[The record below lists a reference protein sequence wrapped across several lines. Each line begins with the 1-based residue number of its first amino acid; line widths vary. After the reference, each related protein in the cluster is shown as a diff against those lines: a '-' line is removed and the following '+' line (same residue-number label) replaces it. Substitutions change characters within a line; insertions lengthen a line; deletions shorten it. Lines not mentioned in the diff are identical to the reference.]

1 MAVKVFFYTL
11 RPYDE
16 QGILEDLAKQRGIE
30 YGYTEAYPTMENAQ
44 LAAGYDAVSLTPCD
58 MSAPMLQRFHDLGV
72 KAICCR
78 SIGYD
83 HVDLEKAREL
93 GMKVSNVDYP
103 PNGVANFAIML
114 MLMSLRKAG
123 HILKRGELQ
132 DYSLKGK
139 IGRDISNCTVG
150 VIGTGRIGQT
160 VLKHLSGFGCELLA
174 YDLYQ
179 NDEVKKIA
187 KYVPLE
193 TLMAESDVITLH
205 TNATEE
211 NHHLLN
217 ADAFAKMKP
226 GVTIVNTAR
235 GKLID
240 SDALLAALESGQVG
254 AAGLDVLE
262 NENGLYYYDRMG
274 DVIPNPELAALRAM
288 PNVILTDHTAF
299 YTYEDVKRTGARCA
313 GKCRRLCRGLAQPAR
328 CDQPLRKHEMQKSD
342 RPRSARFLFA
352 LIFALK
358 QQLTQPERRQQLSG
372 KMPSSACK
380 NRTQGQLCCSGVLN
394 RSIKNSA
401 QTDAHA
407 AGHAQQLAVFG
418 HIAGLT
424 GNVCQTVLG
433 HPAVHHGHG
442 HAVALHLHQLCSIA
456 AELGGQHTVVG
467 AGAAA
472 ALHVTRDAHAGLH
485 AGLFLHG
492 LCNAVG
498 GGGAKTGL
506 GALGH
511 PVLALHAGFL
521 GVDGTL
527 GHGKD
532 GEVGT
537 LLGAALHGLAYAVDI
552 VGQLRAAE

>member
-44 LAAGYDAVSLTPCD
+44 LATGYDAVSLTPCD

-72 KAICCR
+72 KAVCCR

-193 TLMAESDVITLH
+193 TLLAESDVITLH

-217 ADAFAKMKP
+217 AEAFAKMKP

-299 YTYEDVKRTGARCA
+299 YTYEDVKSMVR
-313 GKCRRLCRGLAQPAR
+313 
-328 CDQPLRKHEMQKSD
+328 
-342 RPRSARFLFA
+342 
-352 LIFALK
+352 
-358 QQLTQPERRQQLSG
+358 
-372 KMPSSACK
+372 
-380 NRTQGQLCCSGVLN
+380 GVLE
-394 RSIKNSA
+394 S
-401 QTDAHA
+401 
-407 AGHAQQLAVFG
+407 
-418 HIAGLT
+418 
-424 GNVCQTVLG
+424 
-433 HPAVHHGHG
+433 
-442 HAVALHLHQLCSIA
+442 
-456 AELGGQHTVVG
+456 
-467 AGAAA
+467 AAA
-472 ALHVTRDAHAGLH
+472 FAEGSPTRHDVTDR
-485 AGLFLHG
+485 
-492 LCNAVG
+492 
-498 GGGAKTGL
+498 
-506 GALGH
+506 
-511 PVLALHAGFL
+511 
-521 GVDGTL
+521 
-527 GHGKD
+527 
-532 GEVGT
+532 
-537 LLGAALHGLAYAVDI
+537 
-552 VGQLRAAE
+552 

>member
-16 QGILEDLAKQRGIE
+16 QGIVEELAKQYGIE
-30 YGYTEAYPTMENAQ
+30 YGYTEVYPTMENAQ

-139 IGRDISNCTVG
+139 LGRDISNCTVG

-187 KYVPLE
+187 EYVPLE
-193 TLMAESDVITLH
+193 TLLKECDVITLH
-205 TNATEE
+205 TTATAE
-211 NHHLLN
+211 NHHLI
-217 ADAFAKMKP
+217 DAKAIETMKP
-226 GVTIVNTAR
+226 GAVIINTAR

-240 SDALLAALESGQVG
+240 SDALIAGLESGKLGG
-254 AAGLDVLE
+254 AALDVLE
-262 NENGLYYYDRMG
+262 NENGLYYYNRMG
-274 DVIPNPELAALRAM
+274 DVIPNPELAALRSM

-299 YTYEDVKRTGARCA
+299 YTEEDVESMVR
-313 GKCRRLCRGLAQPAR
+313 
-328 CDQPLRKHEMQKSD
+328 
-342 RPRSARFLFA
+342 
-352 LIFALK
+352 
-358 QQLTQPERRQQLSG
+358 
-372 KMPSSACK
+372 
-380 NRTQGQLCCSGVLN
+380 GVLE
-394 RSIKNSA
+394 SA
-401 QTDAHA
+401 DAFA
-407 AGHAQQLAVFG
+407 K
-418 HIAGLT
+418 
-424 GNVCQTVLG
+424 
-433 HPAVHHGHG
+433 
-442 HAVALHLHQLCSIA
+442 
-456 AELGGQHTVVG
+456 GQPTRHD
-467 AGAAA
+467 
-472 ALHVTRDAHAGLH
+472 VTNL
-485 AGLFLHG
+485 
-492 LCNAVG
+492 
-498 GGGAKTGL
+498 
-506 GALGH
+506 
-511 PVLALHAGFL
+511 
-521 GVDGTL
+521 
-527 GHGKD
+527 
-532 GEVGT
+532 
-537 LLGAALHGLAYAVDI
+537 
-552 VGQLRAAE
+552 

>member
-139 IGRDISNCTVG
+139 IGRDISHCTVG

-193 TLMAESDVITLH
+193 TLIAESDVITLH

-211 NHHLLN
+211 NHH
-217 ADAFAKMKP
+217 
-226 GVTIVNTAR
+226 
-235 GKLID
+235 
-240 SDALLAALESGQVG
+240 LLAALESGQVG

-299 YTYEDVKRTGARCA
+299 YTYEDVKSMVR
-313 GKCRRLCRGLAQPAR
+313 
-328 CDQPLRKHEMQKSD
+328 
-342 RPRSARFLFA
+342 
-352 LIFALK
+352 
-358 QQLTQPERRQQLSG
+358 
-372 KMPSSACK
+372 
-380 NRTQGQLCCSGVLN
+380 GVLE
-394 RSIKNSA
+394 S
-401 QTDAHA
+401 
-407 AGHAQQLAVFG
+407 
-418 HIAGLT
+418 
-424 GNVCQTVLG
+424 
-433 HPAVHHGHG
+433 
-442 HAVALHLHQLCSIA
+442 
-456 AELGGQHTVVG
+456 
-467 AGAAA
+467 AAA
-472 ALHVTRDAHAGLH
+472 FAEGSPSRHDVTNR
-485 AGLFLHG
+485 
-492 LCNAVG
+492 
-498 GGGAKTGL
+498 
-506 GALGH
+506 
-511 PVLALHAGFL
+511 
-521 GVDGTL
+521 
-527 GHGKD
+527 
-532 GEVGT
+532 
-537 LLGAALHGLAYAVDI
+537 
-552 VGQLRAAE
+552 